1 MKHTTNIYESLYLV
15 NSFHC
20 VDAETGEV
28 IEADEHGNISPAV
41 GTKVVFPNPFNP
53 DDKAVAVSTL
63 IFKTNASPVKIQIN
77 NNEMYP
83 LYIPAE
89 SVKGFDYLKISHFT
103 VLEGSQF
110 YVEGLSSET

>member
-1 MKHTTNIYESLYLV
+1 MKYLTNIYESLYLV

-20 VDAETGEV
+20 VNAETGEV
-28 IEADEHGNISPAV
+28 ITADDHGNISPAI
-41 GTKVVFPNPFNP
+41 GTKIVFPNPFNP

-63 IFKTNASPVKIQIN
+63 IFKTNDSPVKVQIN

-83 LYIPAE
+83 LYIPAKT
-89 SVKGFDYLKISHFT
+89 VKGFDYMKVNHFT